1 MNLLT
6 RAATVQTLTLAAES
20 VFAEDAK
27 TRSTFACFDVQVC
40 GERSFQTLQTLAMR
54 LRLVLIAAYALLG
67 VGVVQG
73 NSVPPPP
80 HTPATASESSPTRP
94 LSNRERDAL
103 RRQRRHRNRAK
114 ASVRTTQRQEVS
126 TSLSDEQKQELTK
139 AAQEEDARIQK
150 QLEAQRRATAPTDN
164 TVAEN
169 APASAQTKEATTVLH
184 ASAQQVQDELPPPPP
199 PPPSAEDSGLE
210 GELSSQ
216 KNTSSATIDSELER
230 LKAEALD
237 VHARHDMDSELERLK
252 SEAQQ
257 INLDDDVDEQLRR
270 LQEHASS
277 RSSTFNYA
285 DSEGA
290 AVTDIATTDQQQEQ
304 AAPTSEDEDVLENE
318 GRAPANSAAED
329 AGDNTET
336 ESVAFTEETDP
347 DSGLESAGEPQADT
361 DDHEVHVDVD
371 EVADEGTIHKEVD
384 AETESTS
391 DTEVTNEEQEF
402 VEEDSTASD
411 EAFEVRASEEE
422 ENHKATQE
430 ATKAAAIEDEATKVA
445 EASAVAEEEEE
456 EEEEAERKA
465 QEAAEKA
472 AEKAAAVE
480 EEAAKALEAKAVEE
494 EEERKAQEAAKTAA
508 AVEEEKT
515 KALEAKA
522 VAEEEGRKAQE
533 AAEKA
538 AAVEEEA
545 TKAAEAK
552 AVAEEEQRKAQ
563 EAAEKVA
570 AVEEEATKAAEAK
583 AVEEE
588 EERKA
593 QEAAEKAA
601 AVEEEATK
609 AAEAKAVE
617 EEEERKAQEAAE
629 KAAAVEEEA
638 VKAAKAAEA
647 KAVAE
652 EEEQKSQEAAAV
664 EEEAAKA
671 AERES
676 AKTAE
681 AEAKASAEAEAKA
694 ALQAQ
699 LQLAQALAADA
710 SAGAPTRT
718 TNRKEGTDQTSA
730 GTGEIVEP
738 HSALDT
744 AEAVDQELKR
754 LQAPANS
761 EPDQRLDSEL
771 QQLASLRA
779 EIEATVHRDI
789 KPDNIF
795 VHDDERQQRPYLVLG
810 DIGLAKTLSRSASFV
825 SAAGAVA
832 YRAPEACTDAAKCS
846 QASDVYS
853 VSLVAV
859 ELVTGRCV
867 YSQSN
872 GDLDVGARLAADATT
887 KLGSALEFCGDAW
900 LSSRAA
906 ELLLQACTIQDPT
919 ARPSF
924 QAIVSMCPRHEKTLQ
939 QVQQAKEAQR
949 EQQLRDF
956 QAKEALHEQ
965 QLRDMQAA
973 LEAANKGQTELR
985 PERAAPQQGKAHTV
999 SEANK
1004 VAGIM
1009 QEVQQDQVQQVETKE
1024 AEGHAGEDGIARP
1037 QTTTTILATRASLL
1051 ALSVHC
1057 VSSFHSL
1064 VVCRSSFV
1072 VVSVSMG

>member
-257 INLDDDVDEQLRR
+257 IHLGGNVDEQLRR

-361 DDHEVHVDVD
+361 DDHEVHGDVD

-480 EEAAKALEAKAVEE
+480 EEAAKAL
-494 EEERKAQEAAKTAA
+494 
-508 AVEEEKT
+508 
-515 KALEAKA
+515 
-522 VAEEEGRKAQE
+522 
-533 AAEKA
+533 
-538 AAVEEEA
+538 
-545 TKAAEAK
+545 
-552 AVAEEEQRKAQ
+552 
-563 EAAEKVA
+563 
-570 AVEEEATKAAEAK
+570 
-583 AVEEE
+583 
-588 EERKA
+588 
-593 QEAAEKAA
+593 
-601 AVEEEATK
+601 
-609 AAEAKAVE
+609 EAKAVE